1 MPDLVFFLLI
11 QAVFDLLLV
20 ILVLLLYL
28 QLRRLKKLPLD
39 EIIKRLQAANDL
51 CNRLAEN
58 LAEKREISAKLMA
71 ALKTGAEAWES
82 SRKDADSLK
91 QRVITLAEE
100 GKSLSEIAKATGL
113 QEGEVTLILSVAG
126 KRVK

>member
-39 EIIKRLQAANDL
+39 EIINRLQAANDL

-91 QRVITLAEE
+91 QRVITLAEK